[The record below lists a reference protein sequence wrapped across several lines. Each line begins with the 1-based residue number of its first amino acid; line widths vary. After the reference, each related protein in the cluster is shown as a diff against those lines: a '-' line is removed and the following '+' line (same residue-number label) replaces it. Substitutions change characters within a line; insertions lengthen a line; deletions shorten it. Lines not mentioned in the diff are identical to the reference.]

1 MNLVNK
7 SNVANWR
14 RALKH
19 FKKMPEE
26 HFDFGHF
33 LYCPPDQ
40 ALAWGLDNFGSQGAL
55 ERSMAATGEVPCGT
69 VACVAG
75 EIFLQFADPKELR
88 KLSSFELDAERFARS
103 FLMLNGDQA
112 HRVFYRQETYKDQHK
127 HSVKI
132 SDVVRFF
139 NDQITTYEASK

>member
-14 RALKH
+14 KALKH
-19 FKKMPEE
+19 FKEMPAE
-26 HFDFGHF
+26 HFDFGHI
-33 LYCPPDQ
+33 LYCPLDQ
-40 ALAWGLDNFGSQGAL
+40 AIAWGLDGSGSQGAL

-88 KLSSFELDAERFARS
+88 KLNAMQLDAERFAQG
-103 FLMLNGDQA
+103 FLMINDEQAYDVFMDQS
-112 HRVFYRQETYKDQHK
+112 TYDKGAMDD
-127 HSVKI
+127 VKI
-132 SDVVRFF
+132 SDVIRFF